1 MEASHKGL
9 ELPEVLIVPVL
20 EGVGRSGWVV
30 VGLWG
35 TSTAA
40 SNEQEAQVDH
50 KNQML
55 SFVYLMTQTSSYTQD
70 KCYVVTGFLI

>member
-1 MEASHKGL
+1 MLLLGISLVEASHKGL
-9 ELPEVLIVPVL
+9 ELPEVLVVLGL

-35 TSTAA
+35 ISTVTT
-40 SNEQEAQVDH
+40 NEQEAQIDH

-55 SFVYLMTQTSSYTQD
+55 SFGYLMTQTSSYAQ
-70 KCYVVTGFLI
+70 G

>member
-1 MEASHKGL
+1 MLLLGVSLVEASHKGL
-9 ELPEVLIVPVL
+9 ELPEVLVVPVL

-35 TSTAA
+35 TSTVA
-40 SNEQEAQVDH
+40 SNEQETQVDH

-55 SFVYLMTQTSSYTQD
+55 PFIYLMT
-70 KCYVVTGFLI
+70 